1 MRKNRTFLGIYRAR
15 HHSLRERWVCIV
27 VEAAG
32 VLDFLVTLLSLGSL
46 TSDYRSDLLF
56 SDWADCD

>member
-1 MRKNRTFLGIYRAR
+1 MRKTFLGIQVAR
-15 HHSLRERWVCIV
+15 HESMRERWVCLV

-32 VLDFLVTLLSLGSL
+32 VLDFLVTLLSLTMLDS
-46 TSDYRSDLLF
+46 SFRSDLLF